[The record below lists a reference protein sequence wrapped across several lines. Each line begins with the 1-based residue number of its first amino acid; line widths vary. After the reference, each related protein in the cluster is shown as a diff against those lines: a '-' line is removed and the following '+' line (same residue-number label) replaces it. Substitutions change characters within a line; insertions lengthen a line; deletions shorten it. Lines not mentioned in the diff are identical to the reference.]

1 MNASRYVDKSGFSVI
16 IYEGFYIIIF
26 PGVWNMILLKIFI
39 IIEMLLNF
47 KNEARMP

>member
-1 MNASRYVDKSGFSVI
+1 MNVLRYVDKFGFFVI

-26 PGVWNMILLKIFI
+26 LGVWNMIFLKIFI

-47 KNEARMP
+47 KNEVRML